1 MKIIITKSII
11 ILTGIGLAVLLTY
24 ITGTGLVGF
33 PIGIF
38 IGTLLIKGNWLIE

>member
-24 ITGTGLVGF
+24 ITGTGLVGL
-33 PIGIF
+33 PVGIF
-38 IGTLLIKGNWLIE
+38 IGILLRKIN